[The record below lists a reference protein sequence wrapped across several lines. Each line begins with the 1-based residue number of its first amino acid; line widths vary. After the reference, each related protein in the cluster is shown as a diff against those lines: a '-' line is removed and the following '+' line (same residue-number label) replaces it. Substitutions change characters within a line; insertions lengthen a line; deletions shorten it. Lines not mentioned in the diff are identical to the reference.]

1 MNPAPSRKIPLLAI
15 LNQHFRSAGIR
26 WEISITHGDG
36 DGHTLAEKAVE
47 NGADVVG
54 VYGGDGTVMEVA
66 GGLLESNV
74 PLLILPGGTGN
85 VVAAELGIPEKLER
99 ACDLLCGKDEYRVRA
114 IDVGMIGERPFLLR
128 VGAGFESE
136 VVQDATREL
145 KDQFGKWAYV
155 FAGIKALQESKEVR
169 YEIKLDGDR
178 EISESGVAFV
188 VANSGRVGL
197 GRVALAPEV
206 GIDDGLLD
214 VFILKKNNLE
224 AMIQLARQMMGLDK
238 NPLGE
243 VLPWLDASDL
253 VSHWTA
259 TEIEVKSDPPME
271 IQVDGDVIA
280 STPTAMHVLPSALRV
295 VV

>member
-1 MNPAPSRKIPLLAI
+1 MNPAPSRRIPLLAI
-15 LNQHFRSAGIR
+15 LNQHFRGAGIR

-36 DGHTLAEKAVE
+36 DGKTLAAKAVAD
-47 NGADVVG
+47 GADVVG

-66 GGLLESNV
+66 SGLIGTDV

-85 VVAAELGIPEKLER
+85 VVAAELRIPEKLER
-99 ACDLLCGKDEYRVRA
+99 ACELVCAHDTFKSRQ
-114 IDVGMIGERPFLLR
+114 IDVGMINETPFLLR

-169 YEIKLDGDR
+169 YDISMDDGR
-178 EISESGVAFV
+178 EVSESGVAFV
-188 VANSGRVGL
+188 VANSGKVGL
-197 GRVALAPEV
+197 GQVSLAPEV

-214 VFILKKNNLE
+214 VFILKKANLE

-259 TEIEVKSDPPME
+259 TRVEVRSDPRMD
-271 IQVDGDVIA
+271 IQVDGDVIEK
-280 STPTAMHVLPSALRV
+280 TPTSIHVLPSALRV